1 MVTNKYVKRWFMN
14 GHFKEAITSK
24 GVMMLAGSVETNYY
38 KYFNEILQEPT
49 AKYTVDLKY
58 IMETFHVISEHAGES
73 IDNLIKIFSLL
84 EQYPDISL
92 FVQTSPAFCCAGLI
106 TEAMTSHIE
115 SVTGV
120 PIVSLTYDGTGK
132 NHNDKLIPY
141 IKLLS
146 PKTLSAKN
154 NTQKEGFLRN

>member
-1 MVTNKYVKRWFMN
+1 MN

-24 GVMMLAGSVETNYY
+24 GVMMLSSSMESNYY
-38 KYFNEILQEPT
+38 KYFNEILQET
-49 AKYTVDLKY
+49 TTKHTIDLKY
-58 IMETFHVISEHAGES
+58 ITDTFHVTSEHAGES
-73 IDNLIKIFSLL
+73 VDNLIKIFSLL

-106 TEAMTSHIE
+106 TEAMISQIE
-115 SVTGV
+115 SVAGV

-132 NHNDKLIPY
+132 NQNDKLIPY

-146 PKTLSAKN
+146 PKTLCAKN
-154 NTQKEGFLRN
+154 NY